1 MNGTTSP
8 SLANAF
14 VWMSQR
20 TPRLSV
26 HFADIR
32 QSSCSHHPAR
42 FCRSGV
48 RRPLWM
54 PMLKLVTH
62 GLIAL
67 KFHLSA
73 LNGSGNQSW
82 NCAGVGA
89 VGSPAGR
96 PVAVYV
102 LRQRVQLALISVW
115 E

>member
-1 MNGTTSP
+1 MSHRSP
-8 SLANAF
+8 MF
-14 VWMSQR
+14 
-20 TPRLSV
+20 SV
-26 HFADIR
+26 HFVESR
-32 QSSCSHHPAR
+32 QSSWTHHPAR

-67 KFHLSA
+67 KFQVSA

-89 VGSPAGR
+89 VGSPTGR

-102 LRQRVQLALISVW
+102 LRQRVQFALISV
-115 E
+115 